1 MRTRK
6 LVAAVA
12 LGALLGSELAYAV
25 SPALGQT
32 PGNGNSPTLMPSMG
46 GGDGTYGR
54 VLPGPGTTAP
64 YAVPQPPQMSQP
76 AQPQVI
82 QRSAG
87 LLPVNV
93 CQPGGGV
100 RTYQT
105 VSVPRTTPV
114 EPLLPA
120 QPPAATVTQV
130 TVSQSTPGVPA
141 QTNLPP
147 TALSPTTE
155 LRTTSGTGGPMIVP
169 EVDELS
175 RIEAGFNLDPIRI
188 QQISTPLLAPTV
200 SAQQREPQLQSP
212 GQPLQSQVQQLQP
225 ASQQRPVS
233 PEQGYLG
240 PFGTPLRQYGYSM
253 FASNVST
260 FAPVDD
266 IPVGPDYVL
275 GPGC

>member
-1 MRTRK
+1 GR
-6 LVAAVA
+6 
-12 LGALLGSELAYAV
+12 
-25 SPALGQT
+25 P
-32 PGNGNSPTLMPSMG
+32 PPTA
-46 GGDGTYGR
+46 GR
-54 VLPGPGTTAP
+54 RR
-64 YAVPQPPQMSQP
+64 PQMSQP

-105 VSVPRTTPV
+105 VSVPRTRPV

-147 TALSPTTE
+147 AALTPTAE
-155 LRTTSGTGGPMIVP
+155 LRTTPGTGGPMIDAQG
-169 EVDELS
+169 DELS
-175 RIEAGFNLDPIRI
+175 RIETGFNLDTIPI
-188 QQISTPLLAPTV
+188 QQISTPLLRPTA
-200 SAQQREPQLQSP
+200 SAQQFQSE
-212 GQPLQSQVQQLQP
+212 GQQSQGQQRESQGQLRESQGPQPQP

-233 PEQGYLG
+233 VEQGYLG

-253 FASNVST
+253 FAGNVST

-266 IPVGPDYVL
+266 IP
-275 GPGC
+275 